1 MPDDVDM
8 IKTENIVHR
17 NDYIQS
23 KNIAETLIK
32 RREANHPYTFIGD
45 LLVALDPEVIFFVY
59 FVLKIYK
66 YLY

>member
-1 MPDDVDM
+1 MRHKTMDNDVDM

-23 KNIAETLIK
+23 KNIAETVQK

-45 LLVALDPEVIFFVY
+45 LLLAVDPEVISY
-59 FVLKIYK
+59 
-66 YLY
+66 